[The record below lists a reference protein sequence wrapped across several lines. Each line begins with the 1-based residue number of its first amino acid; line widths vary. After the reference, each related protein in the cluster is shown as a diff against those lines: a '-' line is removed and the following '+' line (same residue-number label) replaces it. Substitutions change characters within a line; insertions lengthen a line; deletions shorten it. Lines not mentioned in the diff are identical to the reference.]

1 MITVKA
7 YLYPNTAEVQ
17 IFDTSIFTV
26 RNRVVYSRP
35 IKVYQG
41 IDNPIQ
47 VIIRNQDQKSVDLTG
62 YSVTAQIQDPANQT
76 TIYSYGLDFTTPGSD
91 ITKGIGT
98 FVISGTTLASLENR
112 IYKLTFKSINDD
124 TSKEAPM
131 YIDDN
136 YGAPLDIQVLP
147 GYYSNYTPSPEFNYD
162 VIDGGTL

>member
-1 MITVKA
+1 M
-7 YLYPNTAEVQ
+7 
-17 IFDTSIFTV
+17 
-26 RNRVVYSRP
+26 YSRP

-91 ITKGIGT
+91 ITKGLGT
-98 FVISGTTLASLENR
+98 VTIPASILNGLENR
-112 IYKLTFKSINDD
+112 IYKLTFLTTLLSN
-124 TSKEAPM
+124 SKEQPL

-136 YGAPLDIQVLP
+136 YGVPLDLFVQP
-147 GYYSNYTPSPEFNYD
+147 AYYSNTTPAPEFNYD

>member
-1 MITVKA
+1 MIVVKA
-7 YLYPNTAEVQ
+7 YVYPNTAEVQ

-62 YSVTAQIQDPANQT
+62 YTVDAQIQDPVNQT
-76 TIYSYGLDFTTPGSD
+76 TITTYAVTFAD
-91 ITKGIGT
+91 ITNGMGT
-98 FVISGTTLASLENR
+98 FTVDANTLNTLENR
-112 IYKLTFKSINDD
+112 LYKITFKTTNTG
-124 TSKEAPM
+124 TSKEAPL

-136 YGAPLDIQVLP
+136 YGAPLDLEVLP
-147 GYYSNYTPSPEFNYD
+147 GYYSNYTPAPEFNYD